1 MNDHQTKIEELDGG
15 LQVEKK
21 LWIKELGVMC
31 VLLGL
36 VVIRE
41 VYLNEWFNFG
51 V

>member
-1 MNDHQTKIEELDGG
+1 MNDQETYLKELNEDIKI
-15 LQVEKK
+15 EKK
-21 LWIKELGVMC
+21 LWIKEIL
-31 VLLGL
+31 VLLVLIVL